1 MLTFYLGP
9 ISQTDSPVERSDN
22 VADDEEAHRGDEQ
35 VVEVEPLKSIPK
47 LPKCLE
53 IELLEIIGHLLFEPP
68 K

>member
-1 MLTFYLGP
+1 M
-9 ISQTDSPVERSDN
+9 
-22 VADDEEAHRGDEQ
+22 ADDEEAHRGDEQ